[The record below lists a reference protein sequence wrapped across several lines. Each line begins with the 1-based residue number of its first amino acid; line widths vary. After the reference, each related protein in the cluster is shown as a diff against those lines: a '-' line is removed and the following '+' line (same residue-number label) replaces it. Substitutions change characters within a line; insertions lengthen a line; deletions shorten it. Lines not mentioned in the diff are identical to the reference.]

1 MNEATSSMVAAAETA
16 DSKDSGTGEPKP
28 WLSILIPVYNVQDY
42 LAECLASVRAQA
54 LQGVEVLLLDD
65 ASTDGSARLMEALA
79 QQDGHPVRL
88 LHHSRNQGLS
98 AARNS
103 LLEASRG
110 DYLWFLDSDDLLLPG
125 AVAAVAALVREQAA
139 PDLILVDFRVLRA
152 RERLKHRLRG
162 ESHRRTFDG
171 RPRQRQQSRDELVAG
186 VFRQGLLHSWS
197 KISRR
202 RLWAED
208 LRFPVGRYYEDMYT
222 TPELLLRATSF
233 AYLPEVCVA
242 YRQREGSILASMNAQ
257 KVSHMMGSLLGLPE
271 RLRAAGVQSKDAELA
286 LAQYA
291 ARTFVTACRFQQ
303 RAGGLGEAERSAA
316 LAAYLLDFERSSPL
330 PPTDLLRA
338 TWRRGWVWR
347 ALRLAHWLGRAGV
360 GRQA

>member
-1 MNEATSSMVAAAETA
+1 MNEARSPDPAAGTSR
-16 DSKDSGTGEPKP
+16 P
-28 WLSILIPVYNVQDY
+28 WLSILIPVYNVQAF
-42 LAECLASVRAQA
+42 LGECLTSVLTQD
-54 LQGVEVLLLDD
+54 LDGVEILLLDD
-65 ASTDGSARLMEALA
+65 ASSDGSARLMGELA
-79 QQDGHPVRL
+79 QEARHPVRL
-88 LHHSRNQGLS
+88 LSHTHNQGLS

-125 AVAAVAALVREQAA
+125 AVRAVVALIREQRS
-139 PDLILVDFRVLRA
+139 PDLILVDFRVLRE

-162 ESHRRTFDG
+162 EGHRRTFAG
-171 RPRQRQQSRDELVAG
+171 PPRQRLENRGALVEG

-202 RLWAED
+202 RLWGED
-208 LRFPVGRYYEDMYT
+208 LRFPVGRYYEDMYA
-222 TPELLLRATSF
+222 TPELLLRAASY

-257 KVSHMMGSLLGLPE
+257 KVRHMMGALVGLPE
-271 RLRAAGVQSKDAELA
+271 RLRSAGVQHKGAEHA

-303 RAGGLGEAERSAA
+303 RAAGVGEAERTAA
-316 LAAYLLDFERSSPL
+316 WAGYLRDFERSSPL
-330 PPTDLLRA
+330 PSGALLRA
-338 TWRRGWVWR
+338 SWRRGWVWR
-347 ALRLAHWLGRAGV
+347 ALRLAHWLRRAGAALK
-360 GRQA
+360 R